1 MNEEYR
7 YNKNNDNKIKAV
19 NNWFID
25 IYIFIYILYIAQ
37 EDTLNN
43 TDLHL
48 CNSYIMLFL
57 KKNNRITHKSLMW
70 LSCTNPGK
78 HFPCYV

>member
-48 CNSYIMLFL
+48 CNSYIMLFFL
-57 KKNNRITHKSLMW
+57 KKT
-70 LSCTNPGK
+70 TE
-78 HFPCYV
+78 

>member
-57 KKNNRITHKSLMW
+57 KKT
-70 LSCTNPGK
+70 TE
-78 HFPCYV
+78 